1 MRGTCICE
9 NSEDHHGEEKRMRMR
24 TAGARSDWKSVEL
37 QNLAKAT
44 ENAMQESRTKPTGM
58 MLWMS
63 RAGSAL
69 GRTVYL

>member
-1 MRGTCICE
+1 MKGTCICE
-9 NSEDHHGEEKRMRMR
+9 NLEDHHGEEKRMRMR
-24 TAGARSDWKSVEL
+24 TTGARSGWKSVEL

-44 ENAMQESRTKPTGM
+44 ENATQESRKKPTGM
-58 MLWMS
+58 TLWMS

>member
-1 MRGTCICE
+1 MKDTCICE
-9 NSEDHHGEEKRMRMR
+9 NLEDYHGEEKRMRMR

-44 ENAMQESRTKPTGM
+44 ENATQESRKKPTGM
-58 MLWMS
+58 TLWMS

>member
-1 MRGTCICE
+1 MKGTCICE
-9 NSEDHHGEEKRMRMR
+9 NLEDYHGEEKRMRMR
-24 TAGARSDWKSVEL
+24 TAGARSNWKSVEL

-44 ENAMQESRTKPTGM
+44 ENATQESRKKPTGM
-58 MLWMS
+58 TLWMS